1 MNEQGQTENPDVVRV
16 LTNLDLHMQVL
27 DFAESVRPL
36 PATVVRL
43 ASLVADETVELE
55 HVDAVLREDPAVV
68 ADLLHEANSAASAP
82 VNPILTSRAA
92 LTRLGLARVLAIA
105 VSYGMGNQTQSPL
118 EAYQLPS
125 GALQAHMTKSSYVAE
140 AIRSL
145 SPGIAGPEVVTAA
158 LLHHVGQLVLDKFL
172 DPGFLTLALEH
183 GLPIVEA
190 ERELSEVD
198 HAELGAV
205 MLEAWDIPLQITEAV
220 RYHHEPELSENM
232 DAYIVCVASLVADEI
247 GHPELERTEANSE
260 LFARSIEALGIE
272 ESKLYDRAST
282 MLDRAGLLGGGPEA

>member
-1 MNEQGQTENPDVVRV
+1 MSEESEAKLVET

-36 PATVVRL
+36 PTTVVRL
-43 ASLVADETVELE
+43 ASLVADETAELE

-105 VSYGMGNQTQSPL
+105 VSYGMGGQTQSPL

-125 GALQAHMTKSSYVAE
+125 GALQAHMTKSSYIAE
-140 AIRSL
+140 AIRSVA
-145 SPGIAGPEVVTAA
+145 PGIAGPEVVTAA

-172 DPGFLTLALEH
+172 DAEFFALALEH

-205 MLEAWDIPLQITEAV
+205 MLEAWDIPTQITEAV
-220 RYHHEPELSENM
+220 RYHHNPE
-232 DAYIVCVASLVADEI
+232 DAETLDAHIVCVASLLADEI
-247 GHPELERTEANSE
+247 GNPEAERSE
-260 LFARSIEALGIE
+260 VNDQLFNASIEALGIE

-282 MLDRAGLLGGGPEA
+282 MLDRAGLLGGGATA